1 MIIAA
6 VNGVPENKLVN
17 LHSEKKR
24 HNGFSVPY
32 DIAGTKHSSRVILRF
47 KILLPINLHQK

>member
-6 VNGVPENKLVN
+6 DNGVPENKLVN
-17 LHSEKKR
+17 FHSEKKR

-32 DIAGTKHSSRVILRF
+32 DIAGIPSIYLGSY
-47 KILLPINLHQK
+47 